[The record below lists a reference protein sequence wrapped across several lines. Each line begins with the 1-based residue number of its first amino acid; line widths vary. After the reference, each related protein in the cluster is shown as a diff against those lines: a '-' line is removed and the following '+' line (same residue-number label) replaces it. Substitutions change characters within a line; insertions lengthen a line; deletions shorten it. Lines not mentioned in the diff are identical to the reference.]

1 MKVTVKLTGTLGK
14 YLPPNAQ
21 GNEVEVELSNGE
33 TITSLIKKIGFPAEQ
48 KFIVSVNNDMVPASL
63 RDTHVIQS
71 QDQVT
76 LIPPLKGG

>member
-14 YLPPNAQ
+14 FLPPNAQ
-21 GNEVEVELSNGE
+21 GNEIEVELGNGE
-33 TITSLIKKIGFPAEQ
+33 TIASLIQKIGFPAEQ
-48 KFIVSVNNDMVPASL
+48 KVIVSVNNDMVPASL
-63 RDTHVIQS
+63 RDTYVIQS